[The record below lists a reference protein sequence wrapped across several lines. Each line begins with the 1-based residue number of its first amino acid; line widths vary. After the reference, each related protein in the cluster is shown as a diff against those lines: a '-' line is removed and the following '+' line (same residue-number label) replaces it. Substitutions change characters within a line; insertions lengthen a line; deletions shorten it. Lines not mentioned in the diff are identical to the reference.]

1 MQGYADTPELAFG
14 DLAAK
19 VRAAGLLERRTAYY
33 AIKISATCLAYA
45 GGWIALFR
53 IGNSWFTV
61 APAVFLGIMFTQL
74 GFIGHDA
81 GHQQIFSSR
90 PANRYLGIVAG
101 NTLTG
106 LCYGWWVPKHSAHH
120 AHPNEIG
127 RDPDLAVDPTS
138 ATPPATGPPTLGV
151 RLARLLARRQ
161 APLFVPLMLLRS
173 LGLHVSGARFLI
185 RRHDRSAAIE
195 GLLVAIHV
203 GAYLTILS
211 LVLSPLKAAVFIL
224 IQQAVFSIYLG
235 VSFAPN
241 HKAMPIIARCSELGF
256 AQRQIVTA
264 RNVSGGRLATFLLGG
279 LNYQIEHHLFPSMPR
294 PNLKYAQAWVKD
306 FCSQHDLYYCETT
319 FAESFRRIF
328 QYLESA
334 GAATGNL
341 SASDASGSRVHR
353 SVRSIPASGSS
364 RT

>member
-1 MQGYADTPELAFG
+1 MQALTDTPEFAFSE
-14 DLAAK
+14 LSAK

-33 AIKISATCLAYA
+33 AFKIIATLLAYA
-45 GGWIALFR
+45 GGWIAVVR
-53 IGNSWFTV
+53 IGNSWLTV

-90 PANRYLGIVAG
+90 RANRCLGVAAG

-106 LCYGWWVPKHSAHH
+106 LCYGWWVPKHAAHH

-127 RDPDLAVDPTS
+127 RDPDLAGDPTS
-138 ATPPATGPPTLGV
+138 AAPPGGVSTLGLRV
-151 RLARLLARRQ
+151 SRLLARWQ

-173 LGLHVSGARFLI
+173 LGLHISGASFLI
-185 RRHDRSAAIE
+185 RRRDRSAALE
-195 GLLVAIHV
+195 GLLTAVHFGV
-203 GAYLTILS
+203 YLTIVA
-211 LVLSPLKAAVFIL
+211 LVLSPLKALVFVVT
-224 IQQAVFSIYLG
+224 QQAVFSVYLG

-241 HKAMPIIARCSELGF
+241 HKAMPIIDPNSKLGF

-264 RNVSGGRLATFLLGG
+264 RNVSGGGLATLLLGG

-306 FCSQHDLYYCETT
+306 FCAEHDLVYCETT
-319 FAESFRRIF
+319 FAESFRRILK
-328 QYLESA
+328 YLQLT
-334 GAATGNL
+334 GAR
-341 SASDASGSRVHR
+341 SGSV
-353 SVRSIPASGSS
+353 S
-364 RT
+364 T